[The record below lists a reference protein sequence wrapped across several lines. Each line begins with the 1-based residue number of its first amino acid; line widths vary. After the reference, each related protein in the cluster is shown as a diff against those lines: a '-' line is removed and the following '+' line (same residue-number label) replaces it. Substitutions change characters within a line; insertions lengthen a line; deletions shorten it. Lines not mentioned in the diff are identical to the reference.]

1 MNLVSVKHELIWCRE
16 ILADRQRP
24 TVIELGAH
32 HGTDTSELYDY
43 CYGGPAKYIAV
54 EADARNLPNL
64 RLHMEKRTKNF
75 FIVHAAIAAADGV
88 VDLYQADGAEGTG
101 SSSIRRPKKHLET
114 WPQITFERAVEV
126 PAVTLDTLA
135 EYFGIDEID
144 LLWCDIQGAERD
156 MIAGGQRTLARTRW
170 LLAEADQEE
179 YYEGQALRDELPG
192 LLPGFELICEW
203 PEHANLLFRRLPV
216 YPVGIEKSEKPKPK
230 RVPTMTPRNRPA

>member
-1 MNLVSVKHELIWCRE
+1 MNHLSAKHELVWCRE
-16 ILADRQRP
+16 ILAERQRP

-32 HGTDTSELYDY
+32 HGTDTSELYDA
-43 CYGGPAKYIAV
+43 CPGGPRLYVAV

-64 RLHMEKRTKNF
+64 RLHMEKRTRNLA
-75 FIVHAAIAAADGV
+75 IVHAAIAVADGV
-88 VDLYQADGAEGTG
+88 VDLWVAEGAEATG

-114 WPQITFERAVEV
+114 WPAITFEMTVEV

-135 EYFGIDEID
+135 DTLGIGEVD

-170 LLAEADQEE
+170 LLAEADREE

-192 LLPGFELICEW
+192 LLPDWELVAEW
-203 PEHANLLFRRLPV
+203 PEHANLLFRRV
-216 YPVGIEKSEKPKPK
+216 D
-230 RVPTMTPRNRPA
+230 R